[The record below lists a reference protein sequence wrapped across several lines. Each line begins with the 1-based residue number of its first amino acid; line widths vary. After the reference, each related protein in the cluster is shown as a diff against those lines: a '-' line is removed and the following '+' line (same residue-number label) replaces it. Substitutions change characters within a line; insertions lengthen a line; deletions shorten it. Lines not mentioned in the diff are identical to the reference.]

1 MMTRITTA
9 IIAGLLLTTATV
21 AQPLPQGQWKG
32 GIELFDGTF
41 TPGVSAD
48 RCLGNPGNPCPA
60 TYSLEMR
67 NLNSEHLDVMVLCLA
82 HDQNKKPFA
91 SATWTFIAV
100 APRETQ
106 QGLIV
111 FHDVRGPADAAG
123 VAGVICEAQLWA
135 AVPSRHVDP
144 KFDDRYGLRG
154 IIDKRGEQCPPGYGE
169 VEPAPGVPGNR
180 LIGPGYCG
188 PLPGTKHK
196 AIRKPSIGCPGGLF
210 SGEYCLLPGR

>member
-21 AQPLPQGQWKG
+21 AQPLAQGQWKG

-111 FHDVRGPADAAG
+111 FHDVRGPADAARVCRG
-123 VAGVICEAQLWA
+123 
-135 AVPSRHVDP
+135 H
-144 KFDDRYGLRG
+144 LRG
-154 IIDKRGEQCPPGYGE
+154 AVVGSGANHGTSTLSSMTDTGCAELSISAASNARPAMVRWSQHRVFPVID
-169 VEPAPGVPGNR
+169 
-180 LIGPGYCG
+180 
-188 PLPGTKHK
+188 
-196 AIRKPSIGCPGGLF
+196 
-210 SGEYCLLPGR
+210 